1 MRCGWWVRF
10 GKITYEKLICIL
22 NRLWD
27 QNPKNKRKLIDL
39 KLKIT
44 QKKSNKNKENLRQP
58 LLQGSRFILVKWEKN
73 YQ

>member
-10 GKITYEKLICIL
+10 GKITYEKLKCIL

-39 KLKIT
+39 KFKIT
-44 QKKSNKNKENLRQP
+44 QKKIQ
-58 LLQGSRFILVKWEKN
+58 
-73 YQ
+73 